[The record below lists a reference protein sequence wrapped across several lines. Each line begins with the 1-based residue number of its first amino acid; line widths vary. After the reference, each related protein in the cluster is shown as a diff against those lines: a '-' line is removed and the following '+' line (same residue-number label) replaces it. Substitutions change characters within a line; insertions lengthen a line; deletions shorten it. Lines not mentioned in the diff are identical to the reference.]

1 MRKRISLL
9 AACGLVALGTAA
21 VPANAADPVFPLVG
35 PAALDLPLPVDGG
48 SAREQRLSISL
59 DQPATPTP
67 SFKGLFTVDLSKVAG
82 VATVREHTSGP
93 AHHCIEKDGGLEC
106 AYVGLPVGLEL
117 DVAAAKGAANGATGE
132 ITVTGKTPGAT
143 ITPLTTKISVGGP
156 DLVMR
161 EMKLKKD
168 LTPGESQP
176 MPLVFANAGTQAAKG
191 VVLELGT
198 TRGMELVETYD
209 NCRTRTA
216 GDLTTVLCAVEG
228 DFVPGAVY
236 ELAGDSPLHIKAT
249 RHAYD
254 DSLVYGIHPAGDE
267 PKAASWSG
275 KAATGR
281 TLTAIPA
288 KSAPAASAPL
298 RATDLNPGDNR
309 REFAFHTQNTAD
321 FATSP
326 VSLKGK
332 KDDTLST
339 AFTFE
344 NKGPAWIRAALPAD
358 SLARTVVVVPE
369 GAKVTRKP
377 QECLAVDADGTKR
390 AEQLGAPRYECAL
403 GSRVS
408 ENEKVVYPFDLK
420 IEKVVEGAKGSVTV
434 GDWGASAPRPHAFDP
449 NAADNTAAVVIN
461 AKGGTGTGPSPS
473 PSTSGSPSPSPSVSA
488 SASPSSTSTASGG
501 TGTGTTAQGGNLAST
516 GSTVGPLAVGA
527 AALVAAGGAL
537 YVAVRRRGARG

>member
-9 AACGLVALGTAA
+9 AACGLVALGTAT
-21 VPANAADPVFPLVG
+21 VPANAAEPVFPLIG
-35 PAALDLPLPVDGG
+35 PAALDLPLPVEGG
-48 SAREQRLSISL
+48 SAREQRLSIGL
-59 DQPATPTP
+59 DGPATPGA
-67 SFKGLFTVDLSKVAG
+67 SFTGLFRVDLSKVAG
-82 VATVREHTSGP
+82 VATVREHTGGP
-93 AHHCIEKDGGLEC
+93 SHQCVEKDGALEC
-106 AYVGLPVGLEL
+106 AYVGLPVDLEL

-132 ITVTGKTPGAT
+132 ITVTGKVPGAT
-143 ITPLTTKISVGGP
+143 VTALTTKVSVGGP

-161 EMKLKKD
+161 EMSLKKD
-168 LTPGESQP
+168 LTPGETQP
-176 MPLVFANAGTQAAKG
+176 MPLVFANAGTQAAHG

-209 NCRTRTA
+209 NCRTRAA
-216 GDLTTVLCAVEG
+216 GDLTTVLCSVEG

-236 ELAGDSPLHIKAT
+236 ELAGDSPLHIEAT

-254 DSLVYGIHPAGDE
+254 DTLVYGIHPAGDE
-267 PKAASWSG
+267 PKATSWSSR
-275 KAATGR
+275 ATTGR
-281 TLTAIPA
+281 KLTATPV
-288 KSAPAASAPL
+288 KSAPAAPAL

-309 REFAFHTQNTAD
+309 REFVFHTRNTAD

-332 KDDTLST
+332 KGDTLTT

-344 NKGPAWIRAALPAD
+344 NKGPAWIRAARPAD
-358 SLARTVVVVPE
+358 SAARTVVVVPE

-377 QECLAVDADGTKR
+377 QECLAVDTDGTKR
-390 AEQLGAPRYECAL
+390 VEQLGAPRYECAL
-403 GSRVS
+403 GNRIG

-420 IEKVVEGAKGSVTV
+420 VEKVVEDAKGSVTV

-449 NAADNTAAVVIN
+449 NAANNTAAVVIN
-461 AKGGTGTGPSPS
+461 AKGGTGTGPTPG

-488 SASPSSTSTASGG
+488 SASASPTASASGA
-501 TGTGTTAQGGNLAST
+501 GTGTTAQGGNLAST
-516 GSTVGPLAVGA
+516 GSTVGPLAIGA

-537 YVAVRRRGARG
+537 YVAVRRRGARA